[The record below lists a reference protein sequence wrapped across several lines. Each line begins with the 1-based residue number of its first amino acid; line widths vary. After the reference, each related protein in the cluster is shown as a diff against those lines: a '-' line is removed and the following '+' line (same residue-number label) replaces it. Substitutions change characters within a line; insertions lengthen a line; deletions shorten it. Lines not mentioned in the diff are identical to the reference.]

1 MVPMLMPQ
9 VCHAPSWPVVPLPT
23 SAAGCATRS
32 QWASLRGTS
41 CLPTALQEPSLWS
54 WAPVVTSSP
63 RMCRSRDIE
72 STAPS
77 TTSMTRNFASSLQVC
92 LSYCERES
100 IIKYTAWLV
109 IIGKFRVDKCWVIL
123 DVELD
128 WEAVSFVGKRK
139 KLVVLQEKNFQLL
152 EVNIRYT
159 ALLLMWCRG
168 SDARL
173 GQLHLLCDTWQ
184 RQLHGSTRCRRYTI
198 TAALMLATATIN
210 RQCNRITADSKRTL
224 KIRV

>member
-63 RMCRSRDIE
+63 RMYRSRDIE

-109 IIGKFRVDKCWVIL
+109 IIGKFRVDKNAELYLMLNLTEKPFQGHFICWEEEKASSVT
-123 DVELD
+123 
-128 WEAVSFVGKRK
+128 RK
-139 KLVVLQEKNFQLL
+139 KLPTSRSQHSLHCIIAYVMQGLRCKTRATTL
-152 EVNIRYT
+152 
-159 ALLLMWCRG
+159 ALW
-168 SDARL
+168 
-173 GQLHLLCDTWQ
+173 HLTTSTP
-184 RQLHGSTRCRRYTI
+184 RQHSLSQVYYHGRPHVGYSY
-198 TAALMLATATIN
+198 N
-210 RQCNRITADSKRTL
+210 K
-224 KIRV
+224 